1 MYLNKLGYLMN
12 DLKSHTLKSVK
23 WVIFANLFPKLI
35 TPVISV
41 YLATI
46 LVPSAYGIVAISGTF
61 IGFINIIQGFGIIDF
76 IGKEKEINEDKL
88 NTSFWLN
95 VFLAI
100 TLFIILVLSSDF
112 IAQMYSEPMLDDV
125 LIVSGLVILID
136 SFGIVQIAKLRRDMQ
151 FKKLFWRSLIPV
163 IVSIAI
169 TLPLAKLDFGVWSLV
184 AGQVSRSF
192 LNTVLFWYL
201 TKWRPSVSFSKSI
214 SKDILKFGSWNN
226 FEKFQEYFANNS
238 LGILILGYF
247 ATSSQVGVYSVAI
260 HILGT
265 IFLILRA
272 PIQNMTL
279 PLLSKVQDSNELL
292 LKTFKKIISRMMFIN
307 IPLTVGIFLLAEKGV
322 DIIFPDK
329 WANLG
334 MVISI
339 IVIGQ
344 GFLLSFGAQ
353 RELLKIINR
362 PDIYPK
368 TLTVNLITGA
378 ILFFISAKYFD
389 LFWFCIARVINDVM
403 FLILQIFIIHKYIKF
418 EFSEI
423 IKISFVPLLSST
435 IMGVSIYVVYFVLP
449 EYNIFS
455 FLLVIILGIII
466 YLSTY
471 YLLDKIEFKKL
482 SREILE
488 ILGIAKFSPK
498 FLS

>member
-1 MYLNKLGYLMN
+1 MQNKSN
-12 DLKSHTLKSVK
+12 LKSHTLKSVK
-23 WVIFANLFPKLI
+23 WVVFANLLPKLI

-61 IGFINIIQGFGIIDF
+61 IGFINIIQGFGIIDY

-88 NTSFWLN
+88 NTSFFIN
-95 VFLAI
+95 VILAI
-100 TLFIILVLSSDF
+100 AFYIILFISSGLLAN
-112 IAQMYSEPMLDDV
+112 IYSEPMLDEV

-136 SFGIVQIAKLRRDMQ
+136 SFGIVQIAQLRRDMQ
-151 FKKLFWRSLIPV
+151 FKKLFWRSLVPV
-163 IVSIAI
+163 IASIAI
-169 TLPLAKLDFGVWSLV
+169 TLPLAELGFGVWALV
-184 AGQVSRSF
+184 AGQVSRSLF
-192 LNTVLFWYL
+192 NTILFWFL
-201 TKWRPSVSFSKSI
+201 TKWRPSISFSGRI
-214 SKDILKFGSWNN
+214 YKDILKFGSWNN

-265 IFLILRA
+265 LFLILRA

-279 PLLSKVQDSNELL
+279 PLLSKVQESSELL
-292 LKTFKKIISRMMFIN
+292 LKTFKKIISRMMFVN

-322 DIIFPDK
+322 DLIFPDK
-329 WANLG
+329 WENLG
-334 MVISI
+334 MVMSI
-339 IVIGQ
+339 IIIGQ

-368 TLTVNLITGA
+368 TVTVNLITGA

-389 LFWFCIARVINDVM
+389 LFWFCIARVINDVI
-403 FLILQIFIIHKYIKF
+403 FLILQIAIIHKFIRVDF
-418 EFSEI
+418 IEI
-423 IKISFVPLLSST
+423 FKLSFIPLLSSF
-435 IMGVSIYVVYFVLP
+435 IMGISIYSLNLLIL
-449 EYNIFS
+449 EYNILI
-455 FLLVIILGIII
+455 FLAVILFGIII
-466 YLSTY
+466 YLTTY

-488 ILGIAKFSPK
+488 IFGIAKFSPK
-498 FLS
+498 FLN